1 MIAPI
6 HGSSARKASS
16 HWLSG
21 LRIYVGIIAVGNL
34 VWETLQLPL
43 YTIWNTATAG
53 EQIFAVVHCLL
64 GDLLIA
70 ISALT
75 LALFVAGDESWPAVR
90 FWQVA
95 ALALGL
101 GVAYTVFSEWQ
112 NVTVHSG
119 WAYSDW
125 MPVVSVFDLKI
136 GLSPLL
142 QWVIVPA
149 AAFTVT
155 RRLTG
160 EPATH
165 QPVPREELH

>member
-1 MIAPI
+1 M
-6 HGSSARKASS
+6 GS
-16 HWLSG
+16 
-21 LRIYVGIIAVGNL
+21 IAVGNL

-43 YTIWNTATAG
+43 YTIWKTETAG
-53 EQIFAVVHCLL
+53 EQIFAIVHCLL

-75 LALFVAGDESWPAVR
+75 LALFIAGDESWPTAR
-90 FWQVA
+90 FWHIAV
-95 ALALGL
+95 LALVF
-101 GVAYTVFSEWQ
+101 GVAYTIVSEWR
-112 NVTVHSG
+112 NVTVRSA

-149 AAFTVT
+149 AAFTIT

-160 EPATH
+160 EPAMH
-165 QPVPREELH
+165 QPQPREQLQ